1 MKKLFISIIAIILF
15 LTTVSFAHKG
25 RTDSEGGHYD
35 SSTGLYHYHHGYPAH
50 QHTDGMCPYDYNST
64 SSLFTNTSS
73 IDSAITRIEYLEKE
87 NKNLANN
94 LNSEINKYKE
104 ELQKKESTI
113 SNLWISFIILDLIS
127 IYISYNIGLYNKKSK

>member
-50 QHTDGMCPYDYNST
+50 QHTDGKCPYDYNST

>member
-50 QHTDGMCPYDYNST
+50 QHTDGKCPYDYNST

-127 IYISYNIGLYNKKSK
+127 IYISYNIGLYGKKSK